1 MGFFFFVTH
10 THFILEFKSRATS
23 QLWCW
28 FILMGLIVLTDGTT
42 FLKVVI
48 ICLFSFIIKNKSMN
62 TRTNIF
68 VNLVYGVVMLY
79 MVCSCEIIF

>member
-1 MGFFFFVTH
+1 
-10 THFILEFKSRATS
+10 
-23 QLWCW
+23 
-28 FILMGLIVLTDGTT
+28 MGLIVLTDGTT

-62 TRTNIF
+62 TGTNIF